1 VVHGSRAGPRSRYW
15 IGRARV
21 GRAWAAFIGIVGDN
35 ASHSHHAI
43 QGFSGRR
50 VFVQDGAQEARVGDG
65 FVLPPDFAHRATA
78 ADEAAFLYVDP
89 DTLAGRAIALRLRD
103 SVWAL
108 APAEAVAFR
117 AIVQDAITAGDDAG
131 PADALADLLGA
142 PREQASRADPRIASL
157 IERISTSHDLPDD
170 AGAAAASVGL
180 SESRLVHLFSHE
192 VGVPWRTFLL
202 WTKLRRAIEAVA
214 AGATLTAAAHVG
226 GFADSAH
233 FSRTCRVMFG
243 ISPHAMTRGLAFR

>member
-1 VVHGSRAGPRSRYW
+1 MSRPGPKSRYW

-21 GRAWAAFIGIVGDN
+21 GRAWAAFVGVVGDN

-43 QGFSGRR
+43 QGFSGQR
-50 VFVQDGAQEARVGDG
+50 VILQAGAEGARLGDG

-78 ADEAAFLYVDP
+78 AEETAFLYVDP
-89 DTLAGRAIALRLRD
+89 DTLAGRSIALRLRD
-103 SVWAL
+103 GVRDLS
-108 APAEAVAFR
+108 PAEAIAFR
-117 AIVQDAITAGDDAG
+117 AIVEDAIRGGDDAC
-131 PADALADLLGA
+131 PTDALADLLGA
-142 PREQASRADPRIASL
+142 PREQVGRADPRIATL
-157 IERISTSHDLPDD
+157 IERISKSHDLPDD

-180 SESRLVHLFSHE
+180 SESRLVHLFRHE
-192 VGVPWRTFLL
+192 VGVPWRAFLL

-214 AGATLTAAAHVG
+214 TGSTLTVAAHAG

-243 ISPHAMTRGLAFR
+243 ISPHAMTRGLAFRQ